1 VSGSR
6 EEVVAMGV
14 TGRVLGI
21 DPGNVVTGFG
31 VIEGGVSRPAHIAA
45 GTIRPPSALR
55 SGERL
60 KTIHDRL
67 LAIIDQYAPAAMSLE
82 RSFVA
87 ANVQSAFR
95 LGEARAMAML
105 AAATR
110 GLALF
115 EYTPNEVKLTVAG
128 HGHADKAQVKYMV
141 GRALGMGEEVAL
153 ADDASDA
160 LAIALCH
167 LFCARVTMTVAA
179 GVEHERDR
187 RKATA
192 SQISAGQVSASEVSD
207 SRMRAGAK

>member
-31 VIEGGVSRPAHIAA
+31 VIEGGVNHPAHVAA
-45 GTIRPPSALR
+45 GTIRPPPALR
-55 SGERL
+55 GGARL

-67 LAIIDQYAPAAMSLE
+67 LSIIDHYAPTAISLE

-105 AAATR
+105 AAAAS
-110 GLALF
+110 GVALF

-141 GRALGMGEEVAL
+141 RRALGVGEEVAL

-167 LFCARVTMTVAA
+167 LFCARVSAAVAA
-179 GVEHERDR
+179 GVRSKGDRDDKHDQG
-187 RKATA
+187 KAGARQT
-192 SQISAGQVSASEVSD
+192 SD
-207 SRMRAGAK
+207 NRMRAGAK

>member
-1 VSGSR
+1 
-6 EEVVAMGV
+6 MGV
-14 TGRVLGI
+14 IGRVLGV

-31 VIEGGVSRPAHIAA
+31 VIEGSVAHPAHIAA
-45 GTIRPPSALR
+45 GTIRPPANLR
-55 SGERL
+55 GGERL
-60 KTIHDRL
+60 QTIHERL
-67 LAIIDQYAPAAMSLE
+67 LGIIDQYAPVVMSLE

-105 AAATR
+105 AAAAR

-128 HGHADKAQVKYMV
+128 HGHADKAQVKFMV
-141 GRALGMGEEVAL
+141 RRALGVGEEIAL

-167 LFCARVTMTVAA
+167 LFCRRVTAAVAA
-179 GVEHERDR
+179 GLSYKGDKRD
-187 RKATA
+187 
-192 SQISAGQVSASEVSD
+192 I
-207 SRMRAGAK
+207 AK

>member
-1 VSGSR
+1 
-6 EEVVAMGV
+6 M
-14 TGRVLGI
+14 
-21 DPGNVVTGFG
+21 VTGFG
-31 VIEGGVSRPAHIAA
+31 VIEGSVAHPAHIAA
-45 GTIRPPSALR
+45 GTIRPPAALR
-55 SGERL
+55 GGERL

-67 LAIIDQYAPAAMSLE
+67 LDIIDEYAPAAMSLE

-105 AAATR
+105 AAAAR

-115 EYTPNEVKLTVAG
+115 EYTPNQVKLTVAG
-128 HGHADKAQVKYMV
+128 HGHADKAQVKFMV
-141 GRALGMGEEVAL
+141 RRALGVGEEVAL

-167 LFCARVTMTVAA
+167 LFCARVTAA
-179 GVEHERDR
+179 VRRGVRSRAR
-187 RKATA
+187 RKL
-192 SQISAGQVSASEVSD
+192 D

>member
-1 VSGSR
+1 MRASGGISGR
-6 EEVVAMGV
+6 IIGV
-14 TGRVLGI
+14 

-31 VIEGGVSRPAHIAA
+31 VVEGSAAHPAHIAA
-45 GTIRPPSALR
+45 GTIRPPAALR
-55 SGERL
+55 GGERL
-60 KTIHDRL
+60 KIIHDRL
-67 LAIIDQYAPAAMSLE
+67 LGLIDEYAPAAMSLE

-95 LGEARAMAML
+95 LGEARATAML
-105 AAATR
+105 AAAAR

-128 HGHADKAQVKYMV
+128 HGHADKAQVKFMV
-141 GRALGMGEEVAL
+141 RRALGVGDQVAL

-167 LFCARVTMTVAA
+167 LFCARVTAAVAVGA
-179 GVEHERDR
+179 SER
-187 RKATA
+187 RKP
-192 SQISAGQVSASEVSD
+192 D

>member
-1 VSGSR
+1 
-6 EEVVAMGV
+6 MGV

-21 DPGNVVTGFG
+21 DPGSVVTGFG
-31 VIEGGVSRPAHIAA
+31 VIEGGVNHPAHIAA
-45 GTIRPPSALR
+45 GTIRPPAALR
-55 SGERL
+55 GGARL

-67 LAIIDQYAPAAMSLE
+67 LDLIDQYAPAAISLE

-115 EYTPNEVKLTVAG
+115 QYTPNEVKLTVAG
-128 HGHADKAQVKYMV
+128 HGHADKAQVKFMV
-141 GRALGMGEEVAL
+141 RRALRVGEEIAL

-167 LFCARVTMTVAA
+167 LFCARATAAVVA
-179 GVEHERDR
+179 GVEHQRDVR
-187 RKATA
+187 TPRAN
-192 SQISAGQVSASEVSD
+192 QVSD